1 VRKYLQGGRRSELKE
16 TGGQPVV
23 AAKGHAMAVAHDREE
38 RKKREKEKRERRKKP
53 HADSS

>member
-16 TGGQPVV
+16 TGGQPAV